1 MSRVQTVLGPI
12 SPQDLG
18 VTLVHEHMVCDI
30 RTWYIE
36 PKKSADAVAG
46 EMPVVMNI
54 LGMLRHDPFANRDNL
69 VLDDEGLQSKE
80 LSFFKAQGGGAV
92 VDLTVPGLGRDP
104 LALMRI
110 SSAVGLHIVAPTG
123 FYVAKSH
130 PSFVKEKNVDD
141 LSDLMEQE
149 LTQGIGDTG
158 VKAGVI
164 GECGCSYPIPYHPEE
179 EKVLKAAAKAQVKT
193 GAPYT
198 IHPVIT
204 DWVGKVYPVKCAEA
218 YVDLLEEEEV
228 DLEKFYL
235 SHADRTCIDLDYHRR
250 LLDRGI
256 TLSYDNLG
264 KEYYWDSIFVG
275 VGGQSDLQR
284 VRAISEL
291 CKQGYDKQLV
301 LSNDVCMKIDLK
313 EYGGYGY
320 VHVLE
325 HVVPMLKAEGVGE
338 AQIRNMLVEN
348 PRRLL
353 SF

>member
-1 MSRVQTVLGPI
+1 ML
-12 SPQDLG
+12 
-18 VTLVHEHMVCDI
+18 CDI

-36 PKKSADAVAG
+36 PKKPSDAAVG
-46 EMPVVMNI
+46 EMPVTMNI

-69 VLDDEGLQSKE
+69 VLNDEGLQSKE
-80 LSFFKAQGGGAV
+80 LGYFQSLGGGAV
-92 VDLTVPGLGRDP
+92 VDLTVPGLGRNP

-110 SSAVGLHIVAPTG
+110 SSATGLHIIAATG

-130 PSFVKEKNVDD
+130 PRFVKEKSVDD
-141 LSDLMEQE
+141 LCELMEKE
-149 LTQGIGDTG
+149 LTEGIGDTG
-158 VKAGVI
+158 VRAGVI

-179 EKVLKAAAKAQVKT
+179 EKVLRAAARAQVRS
-193 GAPYT
+193 GAAYT

-204 DWVGKVYPVKCAEA
+204 DWVGRVYPAKCAEA
-218 YVDLLEEEEV
+218 YVDLLQEEGV

-235 SHADRTCIDLDYHRR
+235 SHADRTCIDLDYHKR

-275 VGGQSDLQR
+275 VGGLSDGQR
-284 VRAISEL
+284 VKAISEL

-320 VHVLE
+320 AHVLKY
-325 HVVPMLKAEGVGE
+325 VVPMLKAEGVNKT
-338 AQIRNMLVEN
+338 QIRNMLVEN
-348 PRRLL
+348 PKRLL
-353 SF
+353 SFKA